1 MNNLPEKIHFGA
13 IHKYEDGSYGAEM
26 HECAFPEVGPE
37 DIVIKMATNNIC
49 TTDYQQWMGLRD
61 HQGFPMAAG
70 HEFAGTIFAKGENVL
85 DSFEIGMQVGAMHP
99 FCGKCHNCRIG
110 HTGDCTGKGES
121 KTLSYDGFYGTKRF
135 ADYIVCDQRFV
146 VPINNAIAP
155 AEAGFLEP
163 VATVVQ
169 GVKKAGIKPME
180 DVVVIGAGTMGL
192 VNAQVAKAFGARVII
207 TEIDPKKIARAKEMK
222 FADVVDAKNT
232 DPVQAVKDLTG
243 GVGAD
248 CVIAAVGATIAYK
261 QGYQMLKPLRG
272 RLVIFPAGYPKPELQ
287 VDPNELHY
295 RKIEIIGTFG
305 CDLEDWIDSATL
317 ISKKLINCSYS
328 LEGKVFPLREINEA
342 YKAAATPGAYRV
354 TVDLQGV

>member
-1 MNNLPEKIHFGA
+1 MSNQLPEKIHFGV
-13 IHKYEDGSYGAEM
+13 IVEGHKAEM
-26 HECAFPEVGPE
+26 HECPFPEVGPE

-49 TTDYQQWMGLRD
+49 TTDYQQWLGLRD
-61 HQGFPMAAG
+61 HQGFPMAGG
-70 HEFAGTIFAKGENVL
+70 HEFAGTVYYKGEDVL

-110 HTGDCTGKGES
+110 HTGDCTGKG
-121 KTLSYDGFYGTKRF
+121 KKGPGPDGYYGNKRF

-146 VPINNAIAP
+146 VPIDNSVPP

-169 GVKKAGIKPME
+169 GVKKLGVKPME

-207 TEIDPKKIARAKEMK
+207 TEIDPKKIERAKQMGIG
-222 FADVVDAKNT
+222 DVIDSKNT
-232 DPVQAVKDLTG
+232 DPVAEVKRLTG

-248 CVIAAVGATIAYK
+248 AVIAAVGATIAYK
-261 QGYQMLKPLRG
+261 QGYEMLKPLRG
-272 RLVIFPAGYPKPELQ
+272 RLLIFPAGYPKPELQ

-305 CDLEDWIDSATL
+305 ADLVDWMDSATL
-317 ISKKLINCSYS
+317 LSKKLINCSYS
-328 LEGKVFPLREINEA
+328 LEGKVIPLRDIQKA
-342 YKAAATPGAYRV
+342 YEAAATPGAYRV